1 MNMENVKY
9 GYLNL
14 EVKGVE
20 NINLS
25 INDKIDSLLTYVP
38 DIEDKEEAISA
49 LLDFMLDMRVQ
60 ANLLDTAIDKLKQFN
75 KDYIL
80 NVSRK
85 PDEQIKPHSDKAF
98 KMAQIE
104 FRY

>member
-1 MNMENVKY
+1 
-9 GYLNL
+9 
-14 EVKGVE
+14 
-20 NINLS
+20 
-25 INDKIDSLLTYVP
+25 
-38 DIEDKEEAISA
+38 
-49 LLDFMLDMRVQ
+49 MLDMRVQ

-85 PDEQIKPHSDKAF
+85 PEEHIKPYSDKAF